1 MDAHV
6 LVPLKAMDP
15 KRRLAGALSLEQ
27 RGDLM
32 SALLAHVV
40 DVVRA
45 AGAAGVTVVSSK
57 PLDGY
62 ETWLDRGLPW
72 NEALATAAREVV
84 TAPVVAF
91 VSADLPRLRASDV
104 VELWEATP
112 EEGIAIGRAQDGGTN
127 AIAMRPPGLVMTH
140 FGEPQ
145 SATVHASLGVPH
157 TMVDLPGLA
166 FDIDTPE
173 ELAQWR

>member
-6 LVPLKAMDP
+6 LVPLKATDP
-15 KRRLAGALSLEQ
+15 KSRLAGALNLEE

-32 SALLAHVV
+32 SSLLAHVV
-40 DVVRA
+40 SAVRE
-45 AGAAGVTVVSSK
+45 AGVAGVTVVCSK
-57 PLDGY
+57 PVHGY

-84 TAPVVAF
+84 TAPMVAF
-91 VSADLPRLRASDV
+91 VSADLPRLHAHEVADLLR
-104 VELWEATP
+104 ATP
-112 EEGIAIGRAQDGGTN
+112 TEGIAIGRAQDGGTN

-140 FGEPQ
+140 FGEPE

-173 ELAQWR
+173 DLAQWR